1 MPVKGAWEL
10 RCTGQFG
17 HSPQC
22 PTVSACTSKRARE
35 KKKLMKKRAMEAA
48 TAATAVALIAAAFSC
63 AGLVAQAH
71 APALQAVA
79 AADTED
85 SVAAAAEA
93 DHSAS
98 PATPSAAAAL
108 PLTPPQ
114 KQPTLFDMFATP
126 PSSLSPLVEQL
137 RTVTAQQATDCV
149 VWFSGQCHL
158 TGKKRLAA
166 YNQAQKKASDLLR
179 TVPMKRLVE
188 LHGFFISQR
197 DRGEVPSVPPQFAG
211 YWSSSPVAPQSEV
224 AAPWQRTPTLVEL
237 LAVWLVGPS
246 PSFPTVC
253 AAVHH
258 FVQCTVNDARMCAKE
273 IIAQHPRHRIAIF
286 CALAQVQR
294 ALKREKVLPAG
305 FQQVFNLQ
313 QHVKAPKRKE
323 ECHAQDVCKV
333 LAVVHLLTR
342 CRPDEDFPALM
353 ALLEQCGA
361 PGMQNA
367 YGTYAD
373 TGRQLMHFVVSREV
387 TCTALTLVRSP
398 MWALIIDGAHKK
410 SMRGA
415 PDILKARFVD
425 MTTGVL
431 YTRHLGLI
439 VPQQSD
445 FLRQLPA
452 TGSGSGSVEL
462 KEKTQGP
469 ERLCDRLVEQLEWLL
484 RHVPDSPTVPELLL
498 KLGVVSSD
506 GASSMAG
513 VRKGF

>member
-1 MPVKGAWEL
+1 
-10 RCTGQFG
+10 
-17 HSPQC
+17 
-22 PTVSACTSKRARE
+22 
-35 KKKLMKKRAMEAA
+35 MEAA

-93 DHSAS
+93 DHSVPAS

-108 PLTPPQ
+108 PLAPPQ

-149 VWFSGQCHL
+149 IWFSGQCHL

-211 YWSSSPVAPQSEV
+211 YWSSSRVAPQSEV

-258 FVQCTVNDARMCAKE
+258 FLQCKVNDARMCAKE

-294 ALKREKVLPAG
+294 ALKREKVPPAG
-305 FQQVFNLQ
+305 FQQVFKLQ

-323 ECHAQDVCKV
+323 ECHGVQMAGGTKSTRSARPRSARLAPKGQRFWRKGEGMSWVNAAISVTSVQVPAPQHRLLAPFLAAAVAIAATVVSNVVNTITRKQVNTSSNCELSGGAHLCVFASCVPCVTRHSSLGGGGGGWGGGTAIKIPGWRVGYRSHVCTSV
-333 LAVVHLLTR
+333 LCGSTCCPWRSSCSENELCPHHMLRTSVQYPMARRHAR
-342 CRPDEDFPALM
+342 CRA
-353 ALLEQCGA
+353 CG
-361 PGMQNA
+361 GM
-367 YGTYAD
+367 
-373 TGRQLMHFVVSREV
+373 L
-387 TCTALTLVRSP
+387 
-398 MWALIIDGAHKK
+398 
-410 SMRGA
+410 
-415 PDILKARFVD
+415 
-425 MTTGVL
+425 
-431 YTRHLGLI
+431 
-439 VPQQSD
+439 
-445 FLRQLPA
+445 
-452 TGSGSGSVEL
+452 
-462 KEKTQGP
+462 
-469 ERLCDRLVEQLEWLL
+469 
-484 RHVPDSPTVPELLL
+484 
-498 KLGVVSSD
+498 
-506 GASSMAG
+506 
-513 VRKGF
+513 